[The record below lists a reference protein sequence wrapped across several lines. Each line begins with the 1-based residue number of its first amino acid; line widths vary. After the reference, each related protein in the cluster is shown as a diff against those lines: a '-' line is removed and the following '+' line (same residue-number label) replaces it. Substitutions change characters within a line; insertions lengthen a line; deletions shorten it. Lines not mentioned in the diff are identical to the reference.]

1 MPVTRGDRRAA
12 AARAE
17 GAEPR
22 KRPRSPPGLRSSR
35 RCRTTEGKRKGS
47 RGGSCAGRWR
57 ASCHAEACARAP
69 AARGRSPRVTVLTSR
84 LEPAGR
90 VRVYQGLRLAPARP
104 RSQETNDTTCSVLIL
119 VVVFPSAKYSNSR
132 SLKMSDPRKRSI
144 PVREAKLM
152 PAASST
158 AFLKGER
165 VKYPC
170 DGPSVPIQAP
180 SKGIIRAPSSNC
192 LKATGWGKGE
202 PGRVD
207 PAQGAAQRL
216 LRGANAAGLPPTPR
230 RRPGAG
236 LPGSPPCPADTS
248 DVRSVLQGFAPGGGE
263 PARSAGARAATP
275 AICGRFLQTFHTV
288 S

>member
-12 AARAE
+12 VARAE
-17 GAEPR
+17 VAEPR

-69 AARGRSPRVTVLTSR
+69 AARGRSLRVTVLTSR

-90 VRVYQGLRLAPARP
+90 VRVYQSLRLAPARP

-165 VKYPC
+165 VKYPVM
-170 DGPSVPIQAP
+170 GRQSQSKPLAKGLYKHRQAT
-180 SKGIIRAPSSNC
+180 A
-192 LKATGWGKGE
+192 
-202 PGRVD
+202 
-207 PAQGAAQRL
+207 
-216 LRGANAAGLPPTPR
+216 
-230 RRPGAG
+230 
-236 LPGSPPCPADTS
+236 
-248 DVRSVLQGFAPGGGE
+248 
-263 PARSAGARAATP
+263 
-275 AICGRFLQTFHTV
+275 
-288 S
+288 

>member
-1 MPVTRGDRRAA
+1 M
-12 AARAE
+12 ARAE
-17 GAEPR
+17 VAEPR

-47 RGGSCAGRWR
+47 RGGSCAGRRR

-119 VVVFPSAKYSNSR
+119 VVVFPSAKYSNAR

-158 AFLKGER
+158 VFLKGER

-180 SKGIIRAPSSNC
+180 SKGIIQAPPSNC

-216 LRGANAAGLPPTPR
+216 LRGANAAGLPPP
-230 RRPGAG
+230 PAG
-236 LPGSPPCPADTS
+236 VREPGSRGPGRAQLTRAS

-263 PARSAGARAATP
+263 PARSAGARMATP